1 MPRVVR
7 FNEYGDIDVLHAV
20 DVDRPVPASGE
31 VLVAM
36 KAASINPGEAAIR
49 KSLLHEMFPA
59 TFPSGDG
66 SDVAGEIEELG
77 EGVTGFDVGQAVIGF
92 TENRASHADLV
103 LVAADDLVAKPD
115 NVSWEVAGSLFV
127 AGTTAFAA
135 AARSVTPT

>member
-1 MPRVVR
+1 MVR
-7 FNEYGDIDVLHAV
+7 FNEYGDIDVLHVV

-59 TFPSGDG
+59 TFPSGEG

-92 TENRASHADLV
+92 TENGRA
-103 LVAADDLVAKPD
+103 
-115 NVSWEVAGSLFV
+115 
-127 AGTTAFAA
+127 
-135 AARSVTPT
+135 TPTSFWSPPTTWSPSPTTFPGRWPVRCSSRAPRRSQPQRAA